1 MLVMPALR
9 RQTQEERCTFED
21 SLIYT
26 ANFMIVKNHSGAYCL
41 GPPEGRAYQRTCTLL
56 TGVHTWIYYSHV
68 ILHMEEVANI
78 EFVQI
83 GGVL

>member
-1 MLVMPALR
+1 MVFPR
-9 RQTQEERCTFED
+9 
-21 SLIYT
+21 
-26 ANFMIVKNHSGAYCL
+26 IVSCFSVQPLWSQCL
-41 GPPEGRAYQRTCTLL
+41 GPRRKGLPKNLL
-56 TGVHTWIYYSHV
+56 STHSSLSRVHTWIYYSHV